1 MFPGGVKVGSQ
12 AAGGG
17 SGEPRPF
24 LAWPQQL
31 PPTPRQTG
39 EAQRLPATLC
49 DTRRM
54 GHEGRTQC
62 HMLLGLPLWGSPG
75 RTCLK

>member
-1 MFPGGVKVGSQ
+1 MNPVPSWRGPS
-12 AAGGG
+12 
-17 SGEPRPF
+17 SS
-24 LAWPQQL
+24 
-31 PPTPRQTG
+31 PPPRQTG

-75 RTCLK
+75 RTRLK

>member
-1 MFPGGVKVGSQ
+1 MNPVPSWRGPS
-12 AAGGG
+12 
-17 SGEPRPF
+17 SS
-24 LAWPQQL
+24 
-31 PPTPRQTG
+31 PPHQTG

-75 RTCLK
+75 RTRLK